1 MKIIISAHID
11 TVFKDPY
18 CIYRGGI
25 LEGANDNF
33 ASIMAL
39 GTVLL
44 NPIWLQDNIE
54 IQLTEDEEMYMDG
67 AKSIAKKNNPKDTF
81 IIVMEVTEA
90 KPGKNHLFTIENV
103 HEIKISE
110 IKKALPKHPFR
121 IVNGG
126 TESEA
131 WLYAEHK
138 FSVLEVCVPVV
149 GGVHN
154 LQSKTNIKSI
164 EAVGKAIVALVEYF
178 STKDIASIRS
188 EDD

>member
-1 MKIIISAHID
+1 MKIIISSHID

-44 NPIWLQDNIE
+44 NPIWLQDNVE
-54 IQLTEDEEMYMDG
+54 IQLTEDEEMYQDG
-67 AKSIAKKNNPKDTF
+67 AKNIARKNNPKDTL
-81 IIVMEVTEA
+81 IVVMDVTEA
-90 KPGKNHLFTIENV
+90 KPGSGNLFTVENI
-103 HEIKISE
+103 HEIKTSE
-110 IKKALPKHPFR
+110 IKRALHKHPFR
-121 IVNGG
+121 IIKDG

-138 FSVLEVCVPVV
+138 FSVLEVCIPVM

-154 LQSKTNIKSI
+154 LQSKASIKSI
-164 EAVGKAIVALVEYF
+164 EAVGRAIVALVEYF
-178 STKDIASIRS
+178 SAKDIASIRS